1 VLLREFERR
10 IGDPN
15 QGGMSKRP
23 VVTAYRQDA
32 LRCAWF
38 LQNNGPSKAH
48 RLKMELGVDHA
59 PRILQRD
66 VYGWFHRV
74 ERGIYALTPVGERAI
89 HSYADVIGILT
100 QSRPPA

>member
-1 VLLREFERR
+1 MLLREFERR

-38 LQNNGPSKAH
+38 LQIHGPSKAR
-48 RLKMELGVDHA
+48 RLKTELGVHRA

-89 HSYADVIGILT
+89 HSYADVIERLT
-100 QSRPPA
+100 QSRPRS